1 MLRDNL
7 IISHQVDYMFSALIP
22 AEALENNQEH
32 IVAIKVGSITLLL

>member
-7 IISHQVDYMFSALIP
+7 IISHQVDYMFSALIT